1 MKIIKSLF
9 RIIVVGVI
17 SLTGFAELQT
27 QTVPAGQ
34 GGSVTFFKP
43 RPEVSWR
50 KQAVGTRSVEI
61 SPRLKSRNYTPPNGP
76 TAL

>member
-1 MKIIKSLF
+1 LENGGIFTFVERKGVMKIIKSLF

-17 SLTGFAELQT
+17 SLAGFAELQT

-43 RPEVSWR
+43 RP
-50 KQAVGTRSVEI
+50 
-61 SPRLKSRNYTPPNGP
+61 
-76 TAL
+76 